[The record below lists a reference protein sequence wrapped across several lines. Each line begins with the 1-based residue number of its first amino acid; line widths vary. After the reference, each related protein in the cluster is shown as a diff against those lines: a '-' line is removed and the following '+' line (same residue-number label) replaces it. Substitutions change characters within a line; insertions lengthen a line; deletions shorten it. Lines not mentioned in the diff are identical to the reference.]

1 MAKLA
6 VGFVQA
12 IDVAEDISNALL
24 SGLQKII
31 NLVLVIV
38 AVSDLA
44 CVLPQSKVYHRSGK
58 LFNLNII

>member
-1 MAKLA
+1 MAKLV

-24 SGLQKII
+24 SGFQKII

-38 AVSDLA
+38 AVSD
-44 CVLPQSKVYHRSGK
+44 PG
-58 LFNLNII
+58 